1 MKMFKKITAAV
12 LSAAMLMSLMAGCG
26 SNEDTSEDTDTSSE
40 TTSEEA
46 TEEDTSEEAETLGVS
61 DGDRVIDINFDDGEI
76 GGFVTYMNGGEET
89 ISNVDGELCVEITN
103 TGTLDYA
110 NQIYY
115 DGFAL
120 YQGCVYE
127 YSFDVHSDIDRKIEW
142 RLQINGGD
150 YHAYAIDVIDIG
162 DETQH
167 ISVQFTMEEDSDP
180 APRLCFNM
188 GLAEGMTGSEG
199 VHHIYFDNIL
209 LEAVDASNA
218 QQIEALPEA
227 LTVNINQVGY
237 KPDDEKVAT
246 VTNTEATSFDVV
258 DVESGETVY
267 TGSFGET
274 GYDAASKSSY
284 MLGDFSSVTEAGTYK
299 IVLDTGD
306 ESFEFAIEDTV
317 YDDIYNDVILMLYNQ
332 RCGTDLDSS
341 ISGEY
346 AHVAC
351 HTDEALIY
359 GTDTY
364 IDVSGGWH
372 DAGDYGRYVVSGA
385 KTVADLFLTYEDA
398 GEASD
403 EIGIPE
409 SGNGIPDILDEAKY
423 ELDWL
428 LKMQDTTSGGV
439 YHKVTCEVF
448 PETVMPEE
456 ETDQLIV
463 CPISNTA
470 TGDFAAVM
478 AKASVIYAEYDADFA
493 ATCLEAAKNA
503 YDYLLEHED
512 DAGFTNPE
520 NIETGEYPDNYTSDE
535 LLWAAVELYIA
546 TGDST
551 YKEKADGMIEGAS
564 KIMYGLGWADVG
576 YYALYDYI
584 MYDGGSEEA
593 KSILLAEAADIA
605 DDISDSGFG
614 VSLFN
619 SFPWGSNMTVAN
631 NAIILLMANSIEPN
645 EDYVTYAQYQRDY
658 LLGRNSVSYCYVT
671 GYGTRSPLDP
681 HHRPSQVLGVA
692 MPGMLVGGAD
702 SDLEDSYAK
711 AVLTGMAPES
721 CYADN
726 SQSYSCNEVTVYWNS
741 PLIYLFAK
749 LNAVK

>member
-1 MKMFKKITAAV
+1 MKKFKKITAVV

-26 SNEDTSEDTDTSSE
+26 SSDDTSEDTDVSSE
-40 TTSEEA
+40 ETTEETTEEA
-46 TEEDTSEEAETLGVS
+46 TEENTESAGVA
-61 DGDRVIDINFDDGEI
+61 DGDRVIDINFDDG
-76 GGFVTYMNGGEET
+76 GTGNFVTYVNGGEET
-89 ISNVDGELCVEITN
+89 ISNVDGELCVEIIN

-115 DGFAL
+115 DGFEL

-150 YHAYAIDVIDIG
+150 YHAYAIGVIDIG

-209 LEAVDASNA
+209 LEVVDASNA
-218 QQIEALPEA
+218 QQVQALPEA
-227 LTVNINQVGY
+227 LAVNINQVGY
-237 KPDDEKVAT
+237 EPDDEKVAT
-246 VTNTEATSFDVV
+246 VTNKEATSFEIVN
-258 DVESGETVY
+258 VESGETVY
-267 TGSFGET
+267 TGEFGDIA
-274 GYDAASKSSY
+274 YDIASKSSY
-284 MLGDFSSVTEAGTYK
+284 YLADFSSVTEEGTYK
-299 IVLDTGD
+299 VVLDTGD
-306 ESFEFAIEDTV
+306 ESYEFDIEETV
-317 YDDIYNDVILMLYNQ
+317 YDDIYSDVILMLYNQ

-351 HTDEALIY
+351 HTGEAVIY

-385 KTVADLFLTYEDA
+385 KTVADLLLTYEDA
-398 GEASD
+398 GETSD

-428 LKMQDTTSGGV
+428 LKMQDSSSGGV

-463 CPISNTA
+463 FPISNTA

-493 ATCLEAAKNA
+493 ATCLEAAKSA
-503 YDYLLEHED
+503 YDYLIEHEED
-512 DAGFTNPE
+512 EGFSNPDGV
-520 NIETGEYPDNYTSDE
+520 ETGEYPDSNCEDE
-535 LLWAAVELYIA
+535 ILWAAVELYIA
-546 TGDST
+546 TGDNE
-551 YKEKADGMIEGAS
+551 YKSDADERIEGTS
-564 KIMYGLGWADVG
+564 KIKYGLGWDDVG

-584 MYDGGSEEA
+584 MYDGGTDAA
-593 KSILLAEAADIA
+593 KSIILDAAADVA
-605 DDISDSGFG
+605 ETVSKSGYG
-614 VSLFN
+614 VSLVN

-692 MPGMLVGGAD
+692 MPGMLVGGPD
-702 SDLEDSYAK
+702 SNLEDSYAK
-711 AVLTGMAPES
+711 AVLSEQAPES

-749 LNAVK
+749 LDAAK